1 MRHTISV
8 LVRNEF
14 GVLSRV
20 AGMFSGRGYNID
32 SLNVAPTLDPK
43 VSHMTLVTTGDDE
56 TIEQI
61 TKQLH
66 KLIDVITVKDF
77 VGVADFVGRELA
89 MLKVAPAPD
98 ARDEVLRIVEIF
110 RAKDD
115 RFLGPITIAQT
126 ISLCLIA
133 FGIWGMARLRAAPA
147 SSGDPKKAA
156 ARAAQTR
163 REKRRA
169 RA

>member
-1 MRHTISV
+1 VRHTISV

-20 AGMFSGRGYNID
+20 SGMFSGRGYNID

-43 VSHMTLVTTGDDE
+43 VSNMTLVTHGDDD

-77 VGVADFVGRELA
+77 AAGEFVGRELA
-89 MLKVAPAPD
+89 MLKVAPAPE
-98 ARDEVLRIVEIF
+98 ARAEVLRIVEIF
-110 RAKDD
+110 RGKIVDVSPKSFVIEVTGGQDKIDA
-115 RFLGPITIAQT
+115 
-126 ISLCLIA
+126 
-133 FGIWGMARLRAAPA
+133 MARLLEPLGLQQVVRTGPLAV
-147 SSGDPKKAA
+147 
-156 ARAAQTR
+156 ARGL
-163 REKRRA
+163 
-169 RA
+169 

>member
-32 SLNVAPTLDPK
+32 SLNVAPTLDAK
-43 VSHMTLVTTGDDE
+43 VSNMTIVTEGDDE

-66 KLIDVITVKDF
+66 KLIDVIKVIDHIEGTF
-77 VGVADFVGRELA
+77 VDREMA
-89 MLKVAPAPD
+89 VLKVAPLPD
-98 ARDEVLRIVEIF
+98 QRAEVLRVTEIF
-110 RAKDD
+110 RGRIVDVGAKSFVIEVTGRRDKIAALAKLLEP
-115 RFLGPITIAQT
+115 LGLRELVRTGPLA
-126 ISLCLIA
+126 
-133 FGIWGMARLRAAPA
+133 MAR
-147 SSGDPKKAA
+147 G
-156 ARAAQTR
+156 
-163 REKRRA
+163 
-169 RA
+169 

>member
-1 MRHTISV
+1 VRHTISV

-43 VSHMTLVTTGDDE
+43 VSHMTVVTTGDDD

-66 KLIDVITVKDF
+66 KLIDVITVKDY
-77 VGVADFVGRELA
+77 VGATEVVTRELA
-89 MLKVAPAPD
+89 MLKVAPTPQDRA
-98 ARDEVLRIVEIF
+98 EVLRVVEIF
-110 RAKDD
+110 RAKIVDVSPKSFVVEVTGNQD
-115 RFLGPITIAQT
+115 KIDAITRLLEPLGLQQLVRTGPLAV
-126 ISLCLIA
+126 
-133 FGIWGMARLRAAPA
+133 ARGA
-147 SSGDPKKAA
+147 
-156 ARAAQTR
+156 
-163 REKRRA
+163 
-169 RA
+169 

>member
-32 SLNVAPTLDPK
+32 TLNVAPTLDGK
-43 VSHMTLVTTGDDE
+43 VSHITIVTHGDDE

-66 KLIDVITVKDF
+66 KLIDVMTVKDF
-77 VGVADFVGRELA
+77 VHASEFVGRELA
-89 MLKVAPAPD
+89 MLKVAPGPESRA
-98 ARDEVLRIVEIF
+98 EVLRIVEIF
-110 RAKDD
+110 RGKIVDVSPRSFIIEVTGGQDKIDA
-115 RFLGPITIAQT
+115 
-126 ISLCLIA
+126 
-133 FGIWGMARLRAAPA
+133 MARLLEPLGLQQVVRTGPLAV
-147 SSGDPKKAA
+147 
-156 ARAAQTR
+156 ARGL
-163 REKRRA
+163 
-169 RA
+169 